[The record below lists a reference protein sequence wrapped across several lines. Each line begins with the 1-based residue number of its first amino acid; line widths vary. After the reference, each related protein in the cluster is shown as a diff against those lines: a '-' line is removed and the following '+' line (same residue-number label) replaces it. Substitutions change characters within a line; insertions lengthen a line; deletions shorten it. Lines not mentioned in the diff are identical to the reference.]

1 VRIIRSAE
9 ADVRIGFNERLPE
22 LLERSLLPEAE
33 RPTSERSSVSI
44 ASNEEVFEILIEAS
58 DVIALRAAFNSYLHW
73 VSSIL
78 DVIDTVR

>member
-1 VRIIRSAE
+1 LRIIRSAE
-9 ADVRIGFNERLPE
+9 AKVRIGFIGSLPE

-33 RPTSERSSVSI
+33 RPTSERSSVSL
-44 ASNEEVFEILIEAS
+44 ASNVEVFEILIEAS
-58 DVIALRAAFNSYLHW
+58 DVIALRAAFNSYLRW

>member
-1 VRIIRSAE
+1 MRIIRSAE

-44 ASNEEVFEILIEAS
+44 SVKVKDQNIIVENPRENNLLNPKE
-58 DVIALRAAFNSYLHW
+58 YH
-73 VSSIL
+73 
-78 DVIDTVR
+78 